1 MAAKIITFDEDA
13 RRALERGMDQ
23 LANAVKITLGPKGRN
38 VVLEKKWGAP
48 TITNDGVSIAKEI
61 DLDDPQEKIGAEL
74 VKEVAKKTDDVAG
87 DGTTTATVL
96 AQAIIKEGLRNVAAG
111 ANPMSLKRG
120 IERATELAVEA
131 IKNQSK
137 EVEGKDEIA
146 QVGAISAADPE
157 IGQTIAEAVDK
168 VGKDGVITVEESN
181 TFGMELDFV
190 EGMRFDKGYIS
201 PYFITDPERMEAV
214 LEDPYILIANSKISA
229 VKDLL
234 PVLEKVMQTG
244 KPVLVLSEDVEGEAL
259 ATLVVNKIR
268 GTFRSVAVKAPGF
281 GDRRKAMLQDI
292 AILTG
297 ATVVSEEVGLK
308 LESATLDLLGTAHKV
323 VVTKDET
330 TIVEGSGTPDQI
342 TGRINQIK
350 SEIEKTDS
358 DYDRE
363 KLQERLAKLSG
374 GVAVIKVGAA
384 TEVELKEKKHRIEDA
399 VQSTKAAVE
408 EGIVPGGGVALLN
421 AQAGL
426 DKVDLEGDELT
437 GVAIV
442 RRALE
447 EPLKQIAF
455 NAGLEGGVIVEKV
468 RALDPGHGLNAATG
482 EYGDMLKFGVI
493 DPTKVTR
500 SALQNAASIAA
511 LFLTTE
517 AIVAEKPEKTPAMPG
532 GGGMPG
538 GDMDF

>member
-1 MAAKIITFDEDA
+1 
-13 RRALERGMDQ
+13 
-23 LANAVKITLGPKGRN
+23 
-38 VVLEKKWGAP
+38 
-48 TITNDGVSIAKEI
+48 
-61 DLDDPQEKIGAEL
+61 
-74 VKEVAKKTDDVAG
+74 
-87 DGTTTATVL
+87 
-96 AQAIIKEGLRNVAAG
+96 
-111 ANPMSLKRG
+111 
-120 IERATELAVEA
+120 
-131 IKNQSK
+131 
-137 EVEGKDEIA
+137 
-146 QVGAISAADPE
+146 
-157 IGQTIAEAVDK
+157 
-168 VGKDGVITVEESN
+168 
-181 TFGMELDFV
+181 
-190 EGMRFDKGYIS
+190 
-201 PYFITDPERMEAV
+201 
-214 LEDPYILIANSKISA
+214 
-229 VKDLL
+229 
-234 PVLEKVMQTG
+234 
-244 KPVLVLSEDVEGEAL
+244 
-259 ATLVVNKIR
+259 VNKIR

-292 AILTG
+292 AILAG
-297 ATVVSEEVGLK
+297 GQVISEEVGLK
-308 LESATLDLLGTAHKV
+308 LENATLDLMGSARKV

-330 TIVEGSGTPDQI
+330 TIVQGGGKEADIQ
-342 TGRINQIK
+342 GRINQIK

-421 AQAGL
+421 AQSAL
-426 DKVDLEGDELT
+426 DKVDLDGDELT
-437 GVAIV
+437 GAAIV

-447 EPLKQIAF
+447 EPLKQIAA

-500 SALQNAASIAA
+500 SALQNAASIGA

-517 AIVAEKPEKTPAMPG
+517 AVVADKPEKAAPPPMPG
-532 GGGMPG
+532 G